1 MSMYNDIVRRHHLP
15 REHAIRRIMAAT
27 GVDLSLYG
35 ASSSENL
42 VHEDHEE
49 EDPGVEED
57 GESEEDL
64 VEDPCSFA
72 GTC

>member
-15 REHAIRRIMAAT
+15 REHAIRRVMAAT

-35 ASSSENL
+35 ASSSETL
-42 VHEDHEE
+42 VHDE
-49 EDPGVEED
+49 EDAGVEED
-57 GESEEDL
+57 GESEPDV
-64 VEDPCSFA
+64 VEDPCSLA